1 MDRIKFALIPIFLL
15 LHASAMGGGLWTPT
29 DHMMIGSML
38 GSFYSVPLLILPI
51 ALLVK
56 FRANIQSTWWSLLT
70 LAMAWAGGALSMGA
84 TCAIMFSNYD
94 FTKHQQINVM
104 GGVALLVMT
113 ALTMIMYRIR
123 VNRVAV
129 MIRSADV
136 KLQGR
141 RGTEERHHMR
151 GRAHR

>member
-1 MDRIKFALIPIFLL
+1 MDRIKFALIPIILL
-15 LHASAMGGGLWTPT
+15 AHASAMAGGVWTPT
-29 DHMMIGSML
+29 DHMIVGSML

-56 FRANIQSTWWSLLT
+56 FRTNIQSTWWSLLT

-84 TCAIMFSNYD
+84 TCAIMYSNYD
-94 FTKHQQINVM
+94 FTKHQQITLM

-136 KLQGR
+136 KLQG
-141 RGTEERHHMR
+141 TEERHHVH